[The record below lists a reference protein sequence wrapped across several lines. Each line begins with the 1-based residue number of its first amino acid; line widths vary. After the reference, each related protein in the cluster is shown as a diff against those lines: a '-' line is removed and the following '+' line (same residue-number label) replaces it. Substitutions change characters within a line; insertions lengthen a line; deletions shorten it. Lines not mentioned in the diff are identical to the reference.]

1 MLRALRAVFASSLML
16 HASHAVGMF
25 EDGVLRKLR
34 VIPHR
39 VRFMDARF
47 KTIPKRN
54 ACIPRVLQH
63 AVLTTISSR
72 VRKHAV
78 LMTVNGS
85 LTEINVETQ
94 RAQHAQANAD
104 DMRT

>member
-1 MLRALRAVFASSLML
+1 ML
-16 HASHAVGMF
+16 HASHAVGVF

-39 VRFMDARF
+39 VRFMDVRF

-63 AVLTTISSR
+63 TVLTTISSR

-78 LMTVNGS
+78 LTHIAA
-85 LTEINVETQ
+85 LPEINLKYCKRDTSIIE
-94 RAQHAQANAD
+94 RI
-104 DMRT
+104 